1 MNAEMLF
8 IIGSLVFALTV
19 IIAANIWVLTGPAE
33 TELQRALT
41 TAIEDML
48 DTGTAARRPDRGSRH
63 ITENA
68 DRDGS

>member
-1 MNAEMLF
+1 MNAEMVF

-19 IIAANIWVLTGPAE
+19 IIAANIWVVKGPAE

-41 TAIEDML
+41 TAIEDMR
-48 DTGTAARRPDRGSRH
+48 DAGDAVRRPDRESPQ

-68 DRDGS
+68 DRNGS

>member
-19 IIAANIWVLTGPAE
+19 IIAANVWVLKDPPE
-33 TELQRALT
+33 TELQRALSN
-41 TAIEDML
+41 AIEDML
-48 DTGTAARRPDRGSRH
+48 DAGNAARRPDRESLH
-63 ITENA
+63 MTENA